1 MCVCVCVRV
10 CSKEFHL
17 SLFDSKISR
26 GSLFS
31 INSRRHKFIQTFFLP
46 HILIKNGFLENVLEH
61 TKFIG
66 S

>member
-1 MCVCVCVRV
+1 MSVRVCVC
-10 CSKEFHL
+10 SKKEFHL

-31 INSRRHKFIQTFFLP
+31 INSRRHKFIQTFFFLP